1 MSNNAL
7 IQKANNLHKNVS
19 SMLAGQFSPSY
30 SPQKIENVND
40 ILDIANSSKKGL
52 AILFV
57 VSIVISIL
65 LLKNFK
71 PSFIMK
77 KKNFYDYGEDEI
89 DTYNLLYYSVIVG
102 VIVFIVSS
110 IFIYKCDSLR
120 GFVFD
125 NSCNM
130 CI

>member
-1 MSNNAL
+1 MST
-7 IQKANNLHKNVS
+7 IQKANNLHRNVS
-19 SMLAGQFSPSY
+19 SMLRQFSPSY
-30 SPQKIENVND
+30 SPQKVDNIND
-40 ILDIANSSKKGL
+40 VLDIANSSKKGL

-57 VSIVISIL
+57 ISVVISIL
-65 LLKNFK
+65 LLKFFK

-77 KKNFYDYGEDEI
+77 KKNYYDYGEDEI
-89 DTYNLLYYSVIVG
+89 DNYNLLYYSVIVG
-102 VIVFIVSS
+102 IVMFIVSS

-120 GFVFD
+120 GFVF